1 MKKEAVFHINTEDC
15 IYPVSRDELVVRL
28 RTGREDMKK
37 CRIIYWNRTDPDM
50 KKEQQL
56 ECYARDELFD
66 YYQTKLQFTKV
77 ARYQKYYFELED
89 KEGTTCYYAANGITH
104 TPPCDGYFEFLYA
117 NPKDVLESPEWA
129 KGIIYYQ
136 IFPERF
142 CDGDI
147 TNNPAGYDAW
157 GTLPTRE
164 NYMGGDLK
172 GICDKVEYLEKLGV
186 ECLYL
191 TPIFKGDFNHKY
203 ATTDYFEIDP
213 MFGTKEDLHKLVD
226 KCHRY
231 GIKILLDGVFNHT
244 GIHFA
249 PFEDLLKNQEHSR
262 YKDWFFVNKIPTAIS
277 HRDYECVGAYK
288 WMPKLNTANKEV
300 REFILSVMD
309 YWIREYHI
317 DGWRLDVP
325 DEVDST
331 VWQEARLMLKEKYPD
346 IILLGET
353 WGYGGRLLR
362 GNQMD
367 SVMNYIFRD
376 AVRDYFGKEIISSK
390 DFDAR
395 VNAMLGINKS
405 ETSQLLYNPLDSH
418 DTERFLFYCGGDK
431 KKMKLAVA
439 FQLLFGGSPAIFY
452 GDEVG
457 IDGDNDPDCRKCMVW
472 DETADNDLFE
482 WYWNL
487 IQIRKQ
493 YDSIRKGDYH
503 TILFDEKFYGFKR
516 TLGQETLYVLLHK
529 GEKTETVNCPVLEK
543 GTYIDILSNEKYES
557 ESIEEKHFYNE
568 DIVDYQ
574 AYIPLKTEPYSIKV
588 IKKI

>member
-244 GIHFA
+244 GI
-249 PFEDLLKNQEHSR
+249 
-262 YKDWFFVNKIPTAIS
+262 
-277 HRDYECVGAYK
+277 
-288 WMPKLNTANKEV
+288 
-300 REFILSVMD
+300 MD

-317 DGWRLDVP
+317 DGWRLDVS

-367 SVMNYIFRD
+367 SVFMIFQQRTRNQCRKN
-376 AVRDYFGKEIISSK
+376 VLSSSLTTFCHIK
-390 DFDAR
+390 
-395 VNAMLGINKS
+395 
-405 ETSQLLYNPLDSH
+405 
-418 DTERFLFYCGGDK
+418 
-431 KKMKLAVA
+431 
-439 FQLLFGGSPAIFY
+439 PAI
-452 GDEVG
+452 
-457 IDGDNDPDCRKCMVW
+457 
-472 DETADNDLFE
+472 
-482 WYWNL
+482 
-487 IQIRKQ
+487 
-493 YDSIRKGDYH
+493 
-503 TILFDEKFYGFKR
+503 
-516 TLGQETLYVLLHK
+516 
-529 GEKTETVNCPVLEK
+529 
-543 GTYIDILSNEKYES
+543 
-557 ESIEEKHFYNE
+557 
-568 DIVDYQ
+568 
-574 AYIPLKTEPYSIKV
+574 
-588 IKKI
+588 